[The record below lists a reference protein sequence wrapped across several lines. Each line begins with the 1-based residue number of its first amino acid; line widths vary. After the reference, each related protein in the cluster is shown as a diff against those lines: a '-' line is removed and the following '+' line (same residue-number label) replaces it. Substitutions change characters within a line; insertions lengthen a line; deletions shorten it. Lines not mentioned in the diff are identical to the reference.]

1 MLKDTKSD
9 TQKKGPLGMAQS
21 KRFPGNI
28 SQEKEQYHN
37 HHKRRVR
44 PSMKL
49 DNNGDYNDDRKVF
62 FLLFYIELQIA

>member
-21 KRFPGNI
+21 DGFPGNI

-37 HHKRRVR
+37 RHKGRVR

-49 DNNGDYNDDRKVF
+49 DNNGDYDNDRKSLRF
-62 FLLFYIELQIA
+62 GT